1 MQFFVY
7 DPHYNPEA
15 APPPNPEFMEAMNTF
30 VKETIAAG
38 VLVATGG
45 LPPKGTRLKLKDG
58 QFTVTDGPFI

>member
-7 DPHYNPEA
+7 DPHYDPEA
-15 APPPNPEFMEAMNTF
+15 AAPPSPELMEAMNHF
-30 VKETIAAG
+30 VQETIAAG